1 MRMLPRV
8 RIPTPKTARRVWRK
22 SKGHFTIRRVYFAVE
37 LTLFIAIYFTA
48 FSGTR
53 LRTIDSFGSR
63 MDAAVSLVLL
73 AALFAIHAF
82 GRRRL
87 LPKIEHRYKPSPA
100 PYNEGKIFFDL
111 GHGTRTVTSVDQLY
125 QNLADRIRVAL
136 DASNAAIFVRDDT
149 SGDFRLKVSSPPS
162 ARAAKA
168 ETDGGSKPLQLS
180 KHAFVV
186 RRLMNLST
194 PLVIEPKEIQT
205 WSQALTSVLPS
216 LRGDRADEHEVLLA
230 IKSRILIQI
239 RQKNELIGIIS
250 FGPRR
255 GGFQYSAADRE
266 LLMSIAA
273 QLALII
279 DNARLTERLVAQ
291 ERMRRELALAAEVQQ
306 RLLPSC
312 APQRMGMEVAG
323 FCEPA
328 RGVGGDYYDF
338 IDFDNSQL
346 GLAIADV
353 AGKGMPAALLMSTV
367 QATLRSLT
375 ARNGSGGPAS
385 YELSSIVSK
394 LNRLLFNTTQGE
406 HYVTFFYATFDQ
418 NTQRLTYVNAGHN
431 PPMYFP
437 ADSRSEFRELT
448 SGGLV
453 AGAFE
458 HAAYEQETVQ
468 MQRDDL
474 LFLYTDGLSEALN
487 VAGEEFGAN
496 RIMDTLKS
504 IASLSADQIRDVVV
518 RRVKDW
524 CAGMSL
530 YDDLTFVVMKVK

>member
-1 MRMLPRV
+1 MRILPRV
-8 RIPTPKTARRVWRK
+8 TMPTPKAARRIWRK
-22 SKGHFTIRRVYFAVE
+22 SKGHLSLRRIYYSAEFV
-37 LTLFIAIYFTA
+37 LFVAIYFVI
-48 FSGTR
+48 FSGSR
-53 LRTIDSFGSR
+53 LRFIDALGR
-63 MDAAVSLVLL
+63 RAD
-73 AALFAIHAF
+73 ALFSLLLIAVFIVVHVFA
-82 GRRRL
+82 RRAL
-87 LPKIEHRYKPSPA
+87 LPRIARRYTPT
-100 PYNEGKIFFDL
+100 PYDERKIFFDL
-111 GHGTRTVTSVDQLY
+111 GPGTQHVTTIDQLY
-125 QNLADRIRVAL
+125 QNLAERVRNAL
-136 DASNAAIFVRDDT
+136 DASNAAIFVRDDAT
-149 SGDFRLKVSSPPS
+149 GNLNLRVLSPQAATDPGGKRLH
-162 ARAAKA
+162 
-168 ETDGGSKPLQLS
+168 LS
-180 KHAFVV
+180 KRAFVV

-194 PLVIEPKEIQT
+194 PLVIEPQEIET
-205 WSQALTSVLPS
+205 WSQALNSVLPEA
-216 LRGDRADEHEVLLA
+216 REERASEHEVLRT
-230 IKSRILIQI
+230 IKSRILVQI
-239 RQKNELIGIIS
+239 KQKNELVGILS

-255 GGFQYSAADRE
+255 GGFQYSDADRE

-279 DNARLTERLVAQ
+279 DNARLTERMVAQ

-312 APQRMGMEVAG
+312 APKCVGMEIAG

-338 IDFDNSQL
+338 IDFDNRQL

-375 ARNGSGGPAS
+375 ARNGSSTPVA

-394 LNRLLFNTTQGE
+394 LNRLLFNTTNGE

-418 NTQRLTYVNAGHN
+418 STQRLTYVNAGHN
-431 PPMYFP
+431 PPLYLE
-437 ADSRSEFRELT
+437 ADSNHGFRQLT

-458 HAAYEQETVQ
+458 HSAYEQETVQ
-468 MQRDDL
+468 MKPNDL
-474 LFLYTDGLSEALN
+474 LFLYTDGLTEAMN
-487 VAGEEFGAN
+487 IEGEEFGAD
-496 RIMDTLKS
+496 RIMDTLRS
-504 IASLSADQIRDVVV
+504 IASLSADQICDVVV
-518 RRVKDW
+518 RRVKEW